1 MPIMKAWQAS
11 AYGAEGN
18 PADTIANLKLAD
30 VEIPSAGAGQ
40 IQVKVSLAAVNP
52 IDWKLF
58 SGGLHGICPC
68 TFPYVPGF
76 DITGEVT
83 AVGEGACSR
92 RLAVWFLRQ
101 PPDRLTS
108 HMSPHVC
115 VTHSRHVA
123 RRFGREP
130 ARSRGFFSGSA
141 DARFRTPHFFS
152 AIYTRAWTHVDPPH
166 RSRTRLPPGVS
177 DFQVGD
183 TVCADLGLCETCV
196 DPKPAQGNAGAF
208 APFAAV
214 PASLCAKTD
223 GVDPVAAAGLP
234 LAGLTAYQALF
245 TKAGRTFTGD
255 TLGDLKPGQKLCII
269 GGATAVGAFAI
280 QLAKN
285 AGAFV
290 ACTAS
295 SNDDAR
301 GVKKTEAC
309 KALGADVVIDYGDEE
324 WSDVLNGQEYD
335 LVFDTIGKQE
345 DWANAAKVLK
355 KGSDFISV
363 ANFAADAAANE
374 SNVFKNF
381 LLKSDGG
388 DLRDLVAMV
397 KAGKLTVPVD
407 SVVPFADV
415 PAALAKSS
423 AQANA
428 GKIVVDVAK

>member
-1 MPIMKAWQAS
+1 
-11 AYGAEGN
+11 
-18 PADTIANLKLAD
+18 
-30 VEIPSAGAGQ
+30 
-40 IQVKVSLAAVNP
+40 
-52 IDWKLF
+52 
-58 SGGLHGICPC
+58 
-68 TFPYVPGF
+68 
-76 DITGEVT
+76 
-83 AVGEGACSR
+83 
-92 RLAVWFLRQ
+92 
-101 PPDRLTS
+101 
-108 HMSPHVC
+108 
-115 VTHSRHVA
+115 
-123 RRFGREP
+123 
-130 ARSRGFFSGSA
+130 
-141 DARFRTPHFFS
+141 
-152 AIYTRAWTHVDPPH
+152 
-166 RSRTRLPPGVS
+166 VS

-208 APFAAV
+208 ATFAAV

-309 KALGADVVIDYGDEE
+309 KALGADVVIDYGNEE

-388 DLRDLVAMV
+388 DLSDLVAMV

>member
-1 MPIMKAWQAS
+1 
-11 AYGAEGN
+11 
-18 PADTIANLKLAD
+18 
-30 VEIPSAGAGQ
+30 
-40 IQVKVSLAAVNP
+40 
-52 IDWKLF
+52 
-58 SGGLHGICPC
+58 
-68 TFPYVPGF
+68 
-76 DITGEVT
+76 
-83 AVGEGACSR
+83 
-92 RLAVWFLRQ
+92 
-101 PPDRLTS
+101 
-108 HMSPHVC
+108 
-115 VTHSRHVA
+115 
-123 RRFGREP
+123 
-130 ARSRGFFSGSA
+130 
-141 DARFRTPHFFS
+141 
-152 AIYTRAWTHVDPPH
+152 
-166 RSRTRLPPGVS
+166 VS

-309 KALGADVVIDYGDEE
+309 KALGADVVIDYGNEE

-355 KGSDFISV
+355 KGGDFISV

>member
-101 PPDRLTS
+101 PPDRLTF

-115 VTHSRHVA
+115 VTHSRRVA

-130 ARSRGFFSGSA
+130 ARSKGFFSGQQRRALQNAS
-141 DARFRTPHFFS
+141 FFFS
-152 AIYTRAWTHVDPPH
+152 TVRVRGLTSTPPH

-309 KALGADVVIDYGDEE
+309 KALGADVVIDYGNEE

-388 DLRDLVAMV
+388 DLGDLVAMV